1 MNHFVYLLG
10 ELLFYDNIFLI
21 LGSSSMF
28 ITIEKNIVGI
38 PSIIVDISYII
49 YHSIERNKINIMKIN

>member
-38 PSIIVDISYII
+38 SSIIVDISYII